1 MSREKVRMDPRVRR
15 TREMLWNALIALLYE
30 KDYNKIRVNEIAER
44 ATLNRT
50 TFYLHFNSKED
61 LLNQCFEEIMSELIH
76 SIAMTPEEFNYE
88 IDEPHPILV
97 RLFEQ
102 IAIHA
107 SFYRTIM
114 MEDKLQHLTRRMT
127 KIMEQFITSGVSQIQ
142 ADGIGFVVS
151 TDIAIRYLTTAYM
164 GVIGWWLENHMP
176 YTPRHMA
183 MQLTRM
189 SSRGPLDRDPYLE
202 KQASSRP

>member
-1 MSREKVRMDPRVRR
+1 MSRGNERMDPRVRR
-15 TREMLWNALIALLYE
+15 TREMLWNALIALLNE

-61 LLNQCFEEIMSELIH
+61 LLDQCFEEIMTDLIH
-76 SIAMTPEEFNYE
+76 TISMTPEEFNYE

-102 IAIHA
+102 LAMHA
-107 SFYRTIM
+107 SFYRTIL
-114 MEDKLQHLTRRMT
+114 MEESLHHLTRRMDR
-127 KIMEQFITSGVSQIQ
+127 IMEQFIKAGVAQIQ

-151 TDIAIRYLTTAYM
+151 TDVTIRYLTTAYM
-164 GVIGWWLENHMP
+164 GVIAWWLENHMP

-183 MQLTRM
+183 MQLTRL
-189 SSRGPLDRDPYLE
+189 SSKGPLDRDPYRD
-202 KQASSRP
+202 KQKRA